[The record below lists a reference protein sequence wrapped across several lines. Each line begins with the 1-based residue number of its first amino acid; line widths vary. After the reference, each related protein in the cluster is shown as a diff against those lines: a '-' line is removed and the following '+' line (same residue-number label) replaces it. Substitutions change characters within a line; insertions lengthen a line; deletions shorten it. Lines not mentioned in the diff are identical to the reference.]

1 MGVRVSV
8 EAMQGAGFPMGGE
21 PLVAVDLAD
30 TVMTAVRPTEDLIA
44 SAEAAEK
51 WWQLEA
57 SGLPAGPMP
66 DPSAL
71 RRLRTAV
78 RDLLDAQLEGR
89 EADSTALEDLNAA
102 AAGAP
107 TSPRLVMT
115 PKGLQGER
123 RWHTELGGNAALAAI
138 AGEAIT
144 LLADP
149 QRLSTLRRC
158 ANPACSMLF
167 LAENK
172 GRKWC
177 TGNLCGNRARV
188 ARHYERTHRERS
200 ADA

>member
-1 MGVRVSV
+1 MSVRVSV
-8 EAMQGAGFPMGGE
+8 EAMQRAGFPMGGE

-30 TVMTAVRPTEDLIA
+30 TLMTAVRPTEDLIA
-44 SAEAAEK
+44 SAEAAET

-57 SGLPAGPMP
+57 TGLPAGPMP
-66 DPSAL
+66 EPAVL

-107 TSPRLVMT
+107 TSPRLVRT
-115 PKGLQGER
+115 SKGLQGER
-123 RWHTELGGNAALAAI
+123 RWHTEFGGNVALAAI
-138 AGEAIT
+138 AAEAIT

-172 GRKWC
+172 RRKWC
-177 TGNLCGNRARV
+177 KANLCGNRARV

>member
-1 MGVRVSV
+1 
-8 EAMQGAGFPMGGE
+8 MGGE

-30 TVMTAVRPTEDLIA
+30 TVMTAVRPAEDLIA

-51 WWQLEA
+51 WWRLEA
-57 SGLPAGPMP
+57 SVLPAGPMP
-66 DPSAL
+66 ALSAL

-78 RDLLDAQLEGR
+78 RDLLDAQLEGG
-89 EADSTALEDLNAA
+89 EAGPTALEDLNAA

-123 RWHTELGGNAALAAI
+123 RWHTELGGNVALAAI

-172 GRKWC
+172 RRKWC